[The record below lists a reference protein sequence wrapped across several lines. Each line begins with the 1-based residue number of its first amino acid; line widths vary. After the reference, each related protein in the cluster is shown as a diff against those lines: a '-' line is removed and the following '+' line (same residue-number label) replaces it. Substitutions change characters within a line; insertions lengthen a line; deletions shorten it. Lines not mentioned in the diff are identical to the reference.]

1 MPDEPTPMR
10 PSSMTSAARLL
21 ASAAP
26 VAILLAASPA
36 LADTTISTATT
47 APLVTS
53 TAGNV
58 TVASGGTIKVASG
71 AGVTVDASKTVTV
84 ASGGTIDMGDAN
96 GTTGVLVVPGTATTI
111 ANAGTIQVLETF
123 SAADADANGIADGP
137 IASASNR
144 AGIRVAPGG
153 TVTGSVSNTGTIT
166 VDGLNSAGIDIES
179 TLDGSL
185 TNTGT
190 IAVKGDNSAG
200 IRTAAVTGSVT
211 VGGKVSVVGQGAQAL
226 VVAGDVGGKVKING
240 TLSQSSGY
248 ATDAGATQTLSR
260 TALNSGKAAVE
271 ISGNVAGGVLV
282 AAPDSTTST
291 ETTGSIQSYGNSPG
305 LLIGGAANTT
315 IGGGT
320 TNAGTYSV
328 GIDGSV
334 AASSVYS
341 STNAFGVVIG
351 GQGGNVTLTKGI
363 AVTGS
368 VTASTVDSAATGIL
382 INAGSTV
389 NTLYNSGTIS
399 AVISSPGIGASYAI
413 KDNSGTLTAIENTGA
428 ISVSGS
434 SQDTLAAIDVSA
446 NTTGVTIKQDLNA
459 TDKASQTTDKAAT
472 GYNVDTATVYA
483 SITGNILTG
492 SGNDLL
498 DIQTGKVTG
507 AALLGAGD
515 DTVKLSDDA
524 KWIGNIDFGTGTAT
538 MTMSG
543 NSRFTGG
550 LFLNDQAGTLTL
562 ADSSRW
568 LGTVT
573 GGSQLTVNVN
583 GGTFGANALG
593 TTTIHAL
600 NVGANGSLRVYVDG
614 TTGTSSKLIAD
625 TATFAS
631 GAKISATITSLEKAA
646 GTYTVLSAGT
656 LTGGDTLSAST
667 LEMPVLFKA
676 SVAAVGNDVNLTIAR
691 KTATELGLTAPQSAA
706 YTAILANA
714 VENSLLQKDFL
725 QVADVAT
732 LQGQFNR
739 LLPDYAGGTFDLVTR
754 GSRLAARHI
763 DDDSSIFTIS
773 DVGGWIEPIY
783 FHGEGARGTD
793 AAYKTSGG
801 GLSFGLEKRTGIG
814 NLGLSFLYVKG
825 DAKTGEFQ
833 KVKASDYELGAF
845 WRVAKGPLYAW
856 ARAGVGRSNFTST
869 RSFAGTADNTS
880 FAYAAAGKW
889 NGTLVTGTG
898 GVSYAL
904 EFGDHFKLKPKAVL
918 EYFHLKEKGYTET
931 GDAAMALV
939 VAPRTSEVLNGT
951 TTLVASWSAG
961 RGDYENRP
969 FTFELEGGRR
979 NRLSGHLGDT
989 TATFGSGDSF
999 TLTPGDLPSAWVG
1012 QLSVLAGGL
1021 DYTWKLS
1028 AGAERPQGGG
1038 TGYSARASLS
1048 IAL

>member
-1 MPDEPTPMR
+1 MR
-10 PSSMTSAARLL
+10 PSSMTPAARLL

-26 VAILLAASPA
+26 VALLLAASPA
-36 LADTTISTATT
+36 LADTTVSTATT
-47 APLVTS
+47 APLATS
-53 TAGNV
+53 IAGNV
-58 TVASGGTIKVASG
+58 TVASGGTIKVPSG
-71 AGVTVDASKTVTV
+71 AAVTVDAAKTVTV
-84 ASGGTIDMGDAN
+84 ASGGTLDIGDAN
-96 GTTGVLVVPGTATTI
+96 GATGVLVNSGIATTI

-137 IASASNR
+137 IASASGR

-153 TVTGSVSNTGTIT
+153 ITVGSVSNTGTIT
-166 VDGLNSAGIDIES
+166 VEGLNSAGIDIES

-211 VGGKVSVVGQGAQAL
+211 VGGKVTVVGQGTQAL

-240 TLSQSSGY
+240 ALGQASGY
-248 ATDAGATQTLSR
+248 TTDAGAAQTLPRS
-260 TALNSGKAAVE
+260 ALNTGKATVE
-271 ISGNVAGGVLV
+271 IAGNVVGGVLV
-282 AAPDSTTST
+282 AAPSSSTST
-291 ETTGSIQSYGNSPG
+291 ETAGSIQSVGNSPA
-305 LLIGGAANTT
+305 LLIGGTSNTT

-328 GIDGSV
+328 GIDGTVS
-334 AASSVYS
+334 ANAVYS
-341 STNAFGVVIG
+341 STNASGVVIG
-351 GQGGNVTLTKGI
+351 GQGGNVTLTNGI
-363 AVTGS
+363 GVTGS
-368 VTASTVDSAATGIL
+368 VSATTVDSAATAIL
-382 INAGSTV
+382 IKAGSTV
-389 NTLYNSGTIS
+389 GTLYNSGTIS
-399 AVISSPGIGASYAI
+399 AVITSPGIGASYAI
-413 KDNSGTLTAIENTGA
+413 KDNSGTLTAIQNTGA
-428 ISVSGS
+428 ISVTGS

-459 TDKASQTTDKAAT
+459 TDKASQTADKAAA

-492 SGNDLL
+492 SGNDTL
-498 DIQTGKVTG
+498 DIQTGKLTG

-515 DTVKLSDDA
+515 DTVKLADDA

-538 MTMSG
+538 MTMAG

-550 LFLNDQAGTLTL
+550 LFLNDQVGTLTL
-562 ADSSRW
+562 TEGSRW
-568 LGTVT
+568 LGTVA

-583 GGTFGANALG
+583 GGTFGANAVG
-593 TTTIHAL
+593 TTNVHAL
-600 NVGANGSLRVYVDG
+600 NVGASGTLRVYVDG
-614 TTGTSSKLIAD
+614 TTGTASKLVAD
-625 TATFAS
+625 TATFAN
-631 GAKISATITSLEKAA
+631 GAKISATISSLDKAA

-656 LTGGDTLSAST
+656 LTGGETLAASVID
-667 LEMPVLFKA
+667 MPVLFKA
-676 SVAAVGNDVNLTIAR
+676 SVAATANDVNLTIAR

-706 YTAILANA
+706 YSAILANA
-714 VENSLLQKDFL
+714 LDNAALQKDFL

-732 LQGQFNR
+732 LQTQFNQ

-783 FHGEGARGTD
+783 FRGEGERGTD

-801 GLSFGLEKRTGIG
+801 GISIGMEKRTGIG
-814 NLGLSFLYVKG
+814 NVGLSFLYVKG

-845 WRVAKGPLYAW
+845 WRVAKGPFYAW
-856 ARAGVGRSNFTST
+856 ARAGVGRTKFTSE
-869 RSFAGTADNTS
+869 RSFAGTADGT
-880 FAYAAAGKW
+880 AIGYAAAGKW
-889 NGTLVTGTG
+889 NGTLITGTG

-904 EFGDHFKLKPKAVL
+904 EFGDHFKLKPRAVL
-918 EYFHLKEKGYTET
+918 EYFRLKEKGYTES
-931 GDAAMALV
+931 GDTAIALA

-961 RGDYENRP
+961 RGDYEGRP

-979 NRLSGHLGDT
+979 SRLSGHLGDT
-989 TATFGSGDSF
+989 TATFNSGDSF
-999 TLTPGDLPSAWVG
+999 TLTPGALPSAWVG
-1012 QLSVLAGGL
+1012 QVSVLQGGL